1 MGAFPP
7 NNGLLYSTFRPFHY
21 LALSQT
27 LKIMGYYNNLIT
39 TKQITMRFEIYKD
52 KAGQYRFRLRGD
64 DGKNM
69 LNSEG
74 YLSQTGCKNGIDSV
88 RMNATTDRRYLR
100 LVSKNG
106 ESYFNLKA
114 SNGKIIGTSERYQN
128 RQDMEN
134 NIHSLMNNAVKASVA
149 DLT

>member
-1 MGAFPP
+1 
-7 NNGLLYSTFRPFHY
+7 
-21 LALSQT
+21 
-27 LKIMGYYNNLIT
+27 
-39 TKQITMRFEIYKD
+39 MRFEIYKD
-52 KAGQYRFRLRGD
+52 KAGQYRFRLKDD
-64 DGKNM
+64 DGRNILK
-69 LNSEG
+69 SEG

-88 RMNATTDRRYLR
+88 RMNADTDRRYLR

-134 NIHSLMNNAVKASVA
+134 NIHSLMNSAVKASVA